1 MTEIHHYVC
10 DYCGKIFD
18 DKDDCHAHEIEE
30 RMGNLVDEIALYDEL
45 YQPIAF
51 KDLISHKVRFD
62 DIYYV
67 SIQNKEAG
75 EALNDFIENEL
86 GYSFYGETGMP
97 TSYPCVL
104 GYWQGDCWQNLT
116 EMRDRIEAVFNHVE

>member
-18 DKDDCHAHEIEE
+18 DEGDCHAHEIEE
-30 RMGNLVDEIALYDEL
+30 RMGNLVDGFALYDEL

-51 KDLISHKVRFD
+51 KDFLSHEARLD
-62 DIYYV
+62 DIDYV
-67 SIQNKEAG
+67 TIQNKEAG

-86 GYSFYGETGMP
+86 GYSFYNEAGTP
-97 TSYPCVL
+97 VSYPCVL
-104 GYWQGDCWQNLT
+104 GFWRGDCWQNLT
-116 EMRDRIEAVFNHVE
+116 EMYSEIGTIFSHVN

>member
-18 DKDDCHAHEIEE
+18 DEDDCHAHEIEE

-86 GYSFYGETGMP
+86 GYSFYQETGMP

-104 GYWQGDCWQNLT
+104 GFWQGDCWQNLT

>member
-18 DKDDCHAHEIEE
+18 DEDDCHAHEIEE

-67 SIQNKEAG
+67 IIQNKEAG

-86 GYSFYGETGMP
+86 GYSFYQETGMP

-104 GYWQGDCWQNLT
+104 GFWQGDCWQNLT